1 MTAVIKNYSDLGT
14 YINSILTAN
23 GDSPVGGPHAQFW
36 DTLTYN
42 EFISGNVP
50 GVADATTM
58 QPWKILVV
66 GNSAASNLI
75 LALSGATGTV
85 FAPGATPGQMPRFG
99 TPFTDV
105 QIQPIAAWID
115 AKCPNPSA
123 AIS

>member
-1 MTAVIKNYSDLGT
+1 MEAKLTTVIKNYSDLGT
-14 YINSILTAN
+14 YINSILSAN

-66 GNSAASNLI
+66 GNSAASMWQRCDWKPWHCGIRRNGAKWTLQYVRNK
-75 LALSGATGTV
+75 LEKKLSS
-85 FAPGATPGQMPRFG
+85 
-99 TPFTDV
+99 
-105 QIQPIAAWID
+105 QI
-115 AKCPNPSA
+115 SMR
-123 AIS
+123 